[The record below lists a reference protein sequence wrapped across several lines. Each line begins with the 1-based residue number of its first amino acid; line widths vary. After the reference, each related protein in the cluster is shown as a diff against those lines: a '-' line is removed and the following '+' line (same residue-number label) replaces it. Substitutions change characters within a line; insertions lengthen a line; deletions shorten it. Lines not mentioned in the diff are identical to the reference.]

1 MASPRTWDPELCKL
15 ALSLAALQEAMK
27 TKKLG
32 KLENRSITGTS
43 FWPPSCA
50 ELRGGGGG
58 RGEPTQ
64 QGGWGRPVAVAK
76 S

>member
-15 ALSLAALQEAMK
+15 ALSLAALQEATK

-50 ELRGGGGG
+50 ELGVVEEDEESLPNRVGGGDLS
-58 RGEPTQ
+58 R
-64 QGGWGRPVAVAK
+64 
-76 S
+76 